1 MIAPVTS
8 VLEPEAQ
15 PPAGDRWRQWWLA
28 LFSVT
33 LVLLTVITVAS
44 RKSTPPIPAAA
55 PVSSSAPTPSPA
67 PSVTSAAPSATAASP
82 SAAAPILEGTPTS
95 APPASAS
102 PSAPTTLVDPEL
114 LQIAGPVPTHGS
126 GDFAYAIK
134 RGSIL
139 GSKGQLKR
147 FRVAVE
153 KGSGEDP
160 DAFAAQVV
168 STLGDARSW
177 IGNGNLRLLMVN
189 GDERADFTVYLA
201 TRDTAGAKCQAGGT
215 NIRIGGVPYTSC
227 RVPGGA
233 VINLDRYRQSSK
245 PYLTAKIPLAV
256 YRNYVI
262 NHEVGHELGHHHEGC
277 PKPGGPAPVMVQ
289 QTLTTRGC
297 VPYAWPR
304 LDGKPLTGPALSR

>member
-8 VLEPEAQ
+8 VLEPETPSPQ
-15 PPAGDRWRQWWLA
+15 GDRWRQWWLA

-33 LVLLTVITVAS
+33 LVLLTVVTVAS
-44 RKSTPPIPAAA
+44 RKPATPAPTAA
-55 PVSSSAPTPSPA
+55 PASVPAPA
-67 PSVTSAAPSATAASP
+67 PSVTTTAPPASATPSPSSPPPAAS
-82 SAAAPILEGTPTS
+82 APIIEST
-95 APPASAS
+95 PPASAS
-102 PSAPTTLVDPEL
+102 PSATSSLVDAKL
-114 LQIAGPVPTHGS
+114 LQIAGSVPTHGS
-126 GDFAYAIK
+126 GNFSYATK

-139 GSKGQLKR
+139 GAKGQLRR

-153 KGSGEDP
+153 KGSGEDA

-168 STLGDARSW
+168 STLGDERSW
-177 IGNGNLRLLMVN
+177 TGNGTLRLQMVN
-189 GDERADFTVYLA
+189 GNERADFTVFLA

-227 RVPGGA
+227 RVPGA
-233 VINLDRYRQSSK
+233 AIINLDRYRKSSK
-245 PYLTAKIPLAV
+245 PYLNAKIPLAV

-277 PKPGGPAPVMVQ
+277 PKTGGPAPVMVQ

-304 LDGKPLTGPALSR
+304 RNDKPFSGPALSH

>member
-1 MIAPVTS
+1 MIAPVTP
-8 VLEPEAQ
+8 VHEPDTQ

-28 LFSVT
+28 LFAVT
-33 LVLLTVITVAS
+33 LVLLAVIAVAS
-44 RKSTPPIPAAA
+44 QRPAPTAA
-55 PVSSSAPTPSPA
+55 PVSDSAPVPSASATPTPS
-67 PSVTSAAPSATAASP
+67 APSATPSP
-82 SAAAPILEGTPTS
+82 SASTPILES
-95 APPASAS
+95 ASAS
-102 PSAPTTLVDPEL
+102 PSAPTSLVDPEL
-114 LQIAGPVPTHGS
+114 LQIPGVVPTHAS
-126 GDFAYAIK
+126 GDFAYAVK

-139 GSKGQLKR
+139 GRKGQLKR

-168 STLGDARSW
+168 STLGDDRGW
-177 IGNGNLRLLMVN
+177 VGNGTLRLLMVN

-201 TRDTAGAKCQAGGT
+201 TRDTAGAMCQAGGT

-227 RVPGGA
+227 RATGKA
-233 VINLDRYRQSSK
+233 IINLDRYRKSSK
-245 PYLTAKIPLAV
+245 PYLNAKIPLAV

-277 PKPGGPAPVMVQ
+277 PKSGGPAPVMVQ

-304 LDGKPLTGPALSR
+304 LHDKAFSGPAL